1 MHDLIDQLERVMPT
15 ALSGCVVRTAGMTAA
30 VADFPAPVGALVE
43 IERQSADP
51 LRAEVIGFR
60 DALTVLYPFSALKG
74 VRRGNRVRLVGT
86 SRWLRVGER
95 HSGDGWPVDLRQ
107 GAAHGHL
114 CRLRR
119 WQERAV
125 GHDGPLYG
133 RRRERDCFG

>member
-86 SRWLRVGER
+86 SRWLRVGEELLGR
-95 HSGDGWPVDLRQ
+95 VVNAQGRAIDGRPQPALANRVPLDR
-107 GAAHGHL
+107 APPPSV
-114 CRLRR
+114 
-119 WQERAV
+119 ERPRIDTA
-125 GHDGPLYG
+125 LAT
-133 RRRERDCFG
+133 